1 MVNTKIGGLTK
12 HWKNFKQRMNVLL
25 NNIINLMS
33 LKQTDLYVKSISIK
47 IIYSDKCL
55 NYAQIN
61 GKQTLGEN
69 IADNGGMREA
79 FNVS

>member
-25 NNIINLMS
+25 NNTVNLMS

-47 IIYSDKCL
+47 IIYNDKCL